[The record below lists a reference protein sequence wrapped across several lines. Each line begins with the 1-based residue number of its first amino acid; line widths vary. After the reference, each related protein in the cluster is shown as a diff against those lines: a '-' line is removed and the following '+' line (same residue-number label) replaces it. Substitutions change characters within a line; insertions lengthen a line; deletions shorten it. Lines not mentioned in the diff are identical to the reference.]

1 MRGYWRTFKPRELF
15 FERHPG
21 RDPRPLLNATL
32 NEALGRA
39 QVAAGLTEHVTMHR
53 LRHSFAIHSLRAGMD
68 IVTLQELMGHRCIS
82 STIRYLTPDLR
93 RPPTKPFD
101 LLDGLGI
108 DP

>member
-1 MRGYWRTFKPRELF
+1 
-15 FERHPG
+15 
-21 RDPRPLLNATL
+21 
-32 NEALGRA
+32 
-39 QVAAGLTEHVTMHR
+39 
-53 LRHSFAIHSLRAGMD
+53 MD